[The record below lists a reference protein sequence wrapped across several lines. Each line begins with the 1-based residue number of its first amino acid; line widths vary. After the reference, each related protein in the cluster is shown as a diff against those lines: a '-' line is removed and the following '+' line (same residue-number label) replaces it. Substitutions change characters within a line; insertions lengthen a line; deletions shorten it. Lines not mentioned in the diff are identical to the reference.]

1 MEKVALI
8 LLSTLILSGCSSYGM
23 QGNPAAVQAG
33 AAIGGVLG
41 AIVGDRAGGYNA
53 SQFGALAG
61 TVAGAAVGNAVT
73 TPRQDDGAE
82 EEYDNYH
89 SFVRL
94 RQETEEKVLSV
105 CPRLASGMMST
116 ITKIDFANTAA
127 FQRYSLYSAHDVRSS
142 GNLWGTYETAGENSR
157 KKKRHRGSRRRGRS
171 L

>member
-82 EEYDNYH
+82 EEY
-89 SFVRL
+89 VIIM
-94 RQETEEKVLSV
+94 
-105 CPRLASGMMST
+105 PRLIQACMSQISALSMRT
-116 ITKIDFANTAA
+116 VTTRLMPRKTVSW
-127 FQRYSLYSAHDVRSS
+127 YSM
-142 GNLWGTYETAGENSR
+142 W
-157 KKKRHRGSRRRGRS
+157 
-171 L
+171 

>member
-82 EEYDNYH
+82 EEYDNYAPAYSGLH
-89 SFVRL
+89 VTISALSMRTVTTRL
-94 RQETEEKVLSV
+94 M
-105 CPRLASGMMST
+105 PRKTVSW
-116 ITKIDFANTAA
+116 
-127 FQRYSLYSAHDVRSS
+127 YSM
-142 GNLWGTYETAGENSR
+142 W
-157 KKKRHRGSRRRGRS
+157 
-171 L
+171 